1 MSGMSRPPHAPG
13 LVLAVALLLP
23 GVGHVLQGFP
33 QRGLMFAFFTVM
45 LGWVTFNLSTPEHSF
60 VGRYAGGIFVHGL
73 GVLDAFKLA
82 RISAAAWRRRRHE
95 LEGRTGLD

>member
-1 MSGMSRPPHAPG
+1 MTQGARAPLAPG

-45 LGWVTFNLSTPEHSF
+45 LGWVSFNLTTPEHSLI
-60 VGRYAGGIFVHGL
+60 GRYAGGLFIYGFS
-73 GVLDAFKLA
+73 VLDAYKLA
-82 RISAAAWRRRRHE
+82 RISATAWQRRSAPN
-95 LEGRTGLD
+95 DD